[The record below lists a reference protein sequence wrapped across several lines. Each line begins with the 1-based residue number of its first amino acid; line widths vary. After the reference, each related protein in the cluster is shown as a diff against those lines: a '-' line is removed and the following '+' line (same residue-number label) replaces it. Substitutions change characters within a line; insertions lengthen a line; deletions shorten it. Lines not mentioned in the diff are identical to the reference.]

1 MTEGHRAWR
10 IGGGP
15 RTLFCWKFSATL
27 LCFGNASDTL
37 CGLWRVT
44 CSERQWELP
53 KPGPGLK
60 PLRQQ
65 LQQGRAVVWPPN
77 GNSLQQLCYPWNTRN
92 MGMRKGLGLGVRAA
106 LSSKTVFPKGINCFL
121 RVTGDREVEFGPVFP
136 PAHAF
141 RKHKCSCKSIFRSC
155 KTKPNFSTINPS
167 GTRTNPLHMSSIHSL
182 LPVLV
187 YPLLTLPP
195 TNQTTTRAKGRHCFY
210 FNFHKEC
217 LSTPLVLVFH

>member
-1 MTEGHRAWR
+1 
-10 IGGGP
+10 
-15 RTLFCWKFSATL
+15 
-27 LCFGNASDTL
+27 
-37 CGLWRVT
+37 
-44 CSERQWELP
+44 
-53 KPGPGLK
+53 
-60 PLRQQ
+60 
-65 LQQGRAVVWPPN
+65 
-77 GNSLQQLCYPWNTRN
+77 
-92 MGMRKGLGLGVRAA
+92 MRKGLGLGVRAA

-167 GTRTNPLHMSSIHSL
+167 GTRTNPLHISSIHSL

-217 LSTPLVLVFH
+217 FVYPTGFSIPLTDSKNPHLLDRYRLCGCPVTSSSFHMHSLSHTIQIKVTAAKKAP